1 MMASSNYQP
10 QLILAKEA
18 AKVAGNII
26 LSYHS
31 TSVGR
36 CNNSAK
42 VNVKS
47 GVDLVT
53 EADTRVEK
61 IVTEMIKKAFPSD
74 LIVGEEDQA
83 ESPKGKHGD
92 DFPAGSVWC
101 VGMLEVIHALFI
113 CRNLSYKILCTFLL
127 HFVVLLCRSN

>member
-1 MMASSNYQP
+1 MASSSYRA

-31 TSVGR
+31 DSVGR

-42 VNVKS
+42 VDVKS

-61 IVTEMIKKAFPSD
+61 IVTDMIKKTFPDD

-83 ESPKGKHGD
+83 DSPKGEQGQN
-92 DFPAGSVWC
+92 FPGGSIWC
-101 VGMLEVIHALFI
+101 VGK
-113 CRNLSYKILCTFLL
+113 RK
-127 HFVVLLCRSN
+127 